1 MISNERITEI
11 WEQAGIEIVELW
23 REGESII
30 FREHFVRLIEK
41 EIYDKEK
48 DCRV

>member
-1 MISNERITEI
+1 MISKERIKELWT
-11 WEQAGIEIVELW
+11 QANVEIVELW

-41 EIYDKEK
+41 EINEHH
-48 DCRV
+48 RPN